1 MPTTYYNDLVRYPKA
16 FAYIIEE
23 SIATK
28 DTLKII
34 CFRQLIVKETSS
46 FQYLIFFWQNQKVLH
61 GFLEPVDRFMNF

>member
-46 FQYLIFFWQNQKVLH
+46 FQYLIFFLAKSE
-61 GFLEPVDRFMNF
+61 GASRISRTC